1 MARNIDLLLL
11 ANRKF
16 GNNSKG
22 GVRSSNSNEPGN
34 LPTKGWIPGT
44 NISSANNYPS
54 IARKGRRG
62 DTELRNVDGQP
73 SHVNSVEAAVIDA
86 LGPMGEAWVKEVGS
100 GTINPKT
107 GLEEYF
113 FKKAFKKV
121 SKAWDKCVG
130 KVKAGWNKHVKRGS
144 LVRGLTGESTWK
156 PNEGKWGIFGQ
167 TGKSR
172 DRDRT
177 ELVEHYRKQNF
188 DSFLKDNKKTDFA
201 SMDANQLKDAVV
213 GESGMTDD
221 EYQKYITEYDPRKEE
236 EAMDSFTM
244 GQEAAGDKTAGAMFG
259 QLTKSQAATGKAG
272 FAGSGTFAQDFAQDQ
287 LLGGLESEMDEMSA
301 SRESQVADTKDAYN
315 QQFWEEMMKWDEAK
329 SG

>member
-54 IARKGRRG
+54 IAKKGRRG
-62 DTELRNVDGQP
+62 DTELRNVDGQT
-73 SHVNSVEAAVIDA
+73 SHVDSVEASVIDA
-86 LGPMGEAWVKEVGS
+86 LGPMGEAWVKQVGS
-100 GTINPKT
+100 GTINPNT
-107 GLEEYF
+107 GLKEY
-113 FKKAFKKV
+113 
-121 SKAWDKCVG
+121 G
-130 KVKAGWNKHVKRGS
+130 R
-144 LVRGLTGESTWK
+144 TWRPK
-156 PNEGKWGIFGQ
+156 DGKWGWFGQ
-167 TGKSR
+167 TKASKRR
-172 DRDRT
+172 DWDAVI
-177 ELVEHYRKQNF
+177 EANRKKKF
-188 DSFLKDNKKTDFA
+188 DDFIIANKKTDFA
-201 SMDANQLKDAVV
+201 SMSGNELEEAVSRK
-213 GESGMTDD
+213 SGMEGD
-221 EYQKYITEYDPRKEE
+221 EFKKYITEYDPRKEE

-287 LLGGLESEMDEMSA
+287 LLGGLESQMDEMSA
-301 SRESQVADTKDAYN
+301 SRESQVADVKDAYN

-329 SG
+329 KG